1 MVLSILAIVL
11 VFGLIVFVH
20 ELGHM
25 LAAKACGVAVPDF
38 ALGMGPTLMSRR
50 WGETRYHL
58 CAVPIGGFCR
68 VAGMEGD
75 AADAPGLRED
85 GRVFPT
91 HATWQG
97 KNGWQ
102 KAFILVAGA
111 LMNFVLALIVMLA
124 IGLIGF
130 PANAVM
136 IGSVEPGS
144 PAAEAGLL
152 ANDLVLELGG
162 QPISRSS
169 ELIEIVRDHRDR
181 PLELLI
187 QRGRERLSLT
197 ATPRLIEGFNDNQ
210 ASLGVSMAEI
220 FYTTTRIALVPPKT
234 VGYEQGL
241 KIGDVVTHVNDQPI
255 NNGYEVLLSL
265 AAVDDEF
272 NPVDAEGNPLEPGE
286 GEPVKLTVQRNG
298 ETLNFLLP
306 GDTSMVSVGVQ
317 FQPRLERLPV
327 GESLL
332 RSLSDPR
339 DMVLLV
345 ALNMRV
351 LFTPQGVKSVSGPV
365 GIMALIGQSAQS
377 GWYSLLQIVI
387 LLNVFIGVFNLLPV
401 PALDGGRLVFVMLSG
416 IGIRVAPQREA
427 LVHLVGMIMLLGLI
441 LVVTFTDILA
451 FF

>member
-25 LAAKACGVAVPDF
+25 LAAKACGVVVPDF
-38 ALGMGPTLMSRR
+38 ALGLGPTLVSRR

-75 AADAPGLRED
+75 AADAPGLKED
-85 GRVFPT
+85 GRSYPL

-97 KNGWQ
+97 ISGWQ

-111 LMNFVLALIVMLA
+111 LMNLVLALVVMLGV
-124 IGLIGF
+124 GLIGF

-136 IGSVEPGS
+136 IGSVEPDS
-144 PAAEAGLL
+144 PAAEAGLKP
-152 ANDLVLELGG
+152 NDLILELDG
-162 QPISRSS
+162 QPVSRSS
-169 ELIEIVRDHRDR
+169 EFMSIIRGHRDR

-187 QRGRERLSLT
+187 QRGREQLT
-197 ATPRLIEGFNDNQ
+197 LAATPRVIEGFNADH
-210 ASLGVSMAEI
+210 ASLGVGLTDLPHA
-220 FYTTTRIALVPPKT
+220 TTTVSLALPKMAGYKHGIR
-234 VGYEQGL
+234 VGDL
-241 KIGDVVTHVNDQPI
+241 ITHVDGVQI
-255 NNGYEVLLSL
+255 SSGIQLFTSL
-265 AAVDDEF
+265 PLADSELNAI
-272 NPVDAEGNPLEPGE
+272 DADRNPLGPDDGPPIE
-286 GEPVKLTVQRNG
+286 LTVIRGGSELQVS
-298 ETLNFLLP
+298 LP
-306 GDTSMVSVGVQ
+306 ADTTAWSIGIDFKPQ
-317 FQPRLERLPV
+317 LERLPL

-332 RSLSDPR
+332 RSLSDAR
-339 DMVLLV
+339 NMALLV
-345 ALNMRV
+345 VLNMRV

-365 GIMALIGQSAQS
+365 GIMSLIGQSAHS

-387 LLNVFIGVFNLLPV
+387 LLNVFIGLFNLLPV
-401 PALDGGRLVFVMLSG
+401 PALDGGRLVFVMLGG

-441 LVVTFTDILA
+441 LVVTFSDILA